1 MDQSR
6 FGEQLSQK
14 VNKHGDFGPLGYYAI
29 AAAKQRGIQIHR
41 RREERPMVQL
51 VVNGTKVGTQA
62 DPRLG
67 RRKSSSSFSSIW
79 PGAACLLSGAQLGK
93 PDANG
98 GQALRQLP
106 TQGPLECP
114 RAGDPRAGIGPE
126 PTTGAGGRVTARAPL
141 GLE

>member
-1 MDQSR
+1 
-6 FGEQLSQK
+6 
-14 VNKHGDFGPLGYYAI
+14 
-29 AAAKQRGIQIHR
+29 
-41 RREERPMVQL
+41 MVQL

-98 GQALRQLP
+98 GQVLRQLP
-106 TQGPLECP
+106 TQCAPLECP
-114 RAGDPRAGIGPE
+114 RAGDPRAGIGPG
-126 PTTGAGGRVTARAPL
+126 PTTGGRGASPHAAAPL
-141 GLE
+141 GLEWTRPK